1 MNKKLVF
8 SFEFFPP
15 KNDELTSKLWEN
27 IKLLEGLNPKF
38 VSVTYGAGGSTRERT
53 HAIVKRIKEETKLA
67 PASHLTCVNAT
78 RAEIDEIAKNYWDIG
93 VKHIVAL
100 RGDPPNMTG
109 EYVPTP
115 GGYEYA
121 ADLVAGLKKVAD
133 FEISVAAYPEVH
145 PTAKSAAADLQH
157 LKEKI
162 DAGADRAITQ
172 FFFNADDYFKFVE
185 LAQKAGINKPIIP
198 GILPI
203 SNFNQAVRFAGMC
216 NAKIPAHFH
225 EIFKD
230 NPENK
235 EASVEIASTLC
246 QKLIAGGVEQLHF
259 YTLNRADL
267 TSEIIANL

>member
-1 MNKKLVF
+1 MKAIRF

-15 KNDELTSKLWEN
+15 KTEELTNKLWES
-27 IKLLEGLNPKF
+27 IKILEALKPVF
-38 VSVTYGAGGSTRERT
+38 VSVTYGAGGSTRDKTYDILR
-53 HAIVKRIKEETKLA
+53 RIKQETNLT

-78 RAEIDEIAKNYWDIG
+78 KEEIDQIAQDYWENGI
-93 VKHIVAL
+93 KHIVAL

-109 EYVPTP
+109 DYVPTV

-121 ADLVAGLKKVAD
+121 SDLVTGLKKVAD

-145 PTAKSAAADLQH
+145 PTAKSASDDLMY
-157 LKEKI
+157 LKKKL
-162 DAGADRAITQ
+162 DAGADQAITQ
-172 FFFNADDYFKFVE
+172 FFFEADDYFRFLE
-185 LAQKAGINKPIIP
+185 SAQKIGITKPIIP

-216 NAKIPAHFH
+216 GAKIPPRLH

-235 EASVEIASTLC
+235 NASLDVATELC
-246 QKLIAGGVEQLHF
+246 QKLVAGGVEQLHF

-267 TSEIIANL
+267 TSSIITNL